1 MAAKI
6 RLFSIAAIELRLLK
20 SDPPQLGVVVHGY
33 AVSTGWTDAELVP
46 LERKLSADGILD
58 LDFVATPPA
67 DISLPA
73 LTPQTA
79 ELIWTADVNRL
90 VGVRVVSR
98 TGDVVQLLVQ
108 QPEPAEGR
116 TTQIAGE
123 SQHPHFAAGRSGAT
137 TDAVGEEGPDPA
149 MAAPTTLALGEEGG
163 FTTTMLGEGG
173 GGYPPTTLMLGEEG
187 GGLPPTTQMLGEGG
201 GGLPPTTQ
209 MVGEGGGGYPPT
221 TLMLG
226 EEGGGL
232 PPTTQMLGEEGGGL
246 PPTTQMLGEEGGG
259 LPPAGQ
265 AESAQRAGPM
275 TTLAL
280 GEEERGGGTVFT
292 TLVVGEEGTTAPWF
306 EEMSGPQNP
315 TTQMV
320 GEGWH
325 DPANQNPLGRR

>member
-187 GGLPPTTQMLGEGG
+187 GGLPPTTQMLGE
-201 GGLPPTTQ
+201 
-209 MVGEGGGGYPPT
+209 
-221 TLMLG
+221 
-226 EEGGGL
+226 
-232 PPTTQMLGEEGGGL
+232 EGGGL